1 MIAVSYTHLDVYK
14 RQPYSLS
21 LHISWAHLCSMGSLD
36 VKSDTLVQQENYPEA
51 WKPPEREVRRTAFTL
66 CTTTYCTILGGEGCL
81 CSIN

>member
-1 MIAVSYTHLDVYK
+1 
-14 RQPYSLS
+14 
-21 LHISWAHLCSMGSLD
+21 MGSLD